1 MATLITNA
9 IRSLLGLLTNVKGN
23 TFVSADCVTTVKL
36 TGGKSN
42 PYQGQISKHSTVNGQ
57 LFSNQEYNAYEAMV
71 NRRREDEGKPADFT
85 VAARRWGTRVPGT
98 PIIEHKGNYYMEV
111 NVKSV
116 SNTFYTVAGDDTHY
130 SRSELEAM
138 GVTGFPVS
146 RGSGRQGLEDDN
158 AVILRTYRFDSLRNV
173 RMSRQE
179 VNVGEWVPA

>member
-23 TFVSADCVTTVKL
+23 TFVSADCVTSVKL
-36 TGGKSN
+36 KGGKSN
-42 PYQGQISKHSTVNGQ
+42 PYQNRITKHSTINGQ

-71 NRRREDEGKPADFT
+71 NRRLEAEGKPADFT
-85 VAARRWGTRVPGT
+85 VAARRWGTRVSGT

-116 SNTFYTVAGDDTHY
+116 SNTFYKVDGDGHY

-146 RGSGRQGLEDDN
+146 SGSGRQGLEDDN

-173 RMSRQE
+173 RMHRQE